1 MTRAGLRS
9 ERWPD
14 SSIPGRHIEILFADA
29 DRVVDVDVDDED
41 GAVANIVIDALE
53 RDDPD
58 DVEQVLRDGVANGT
72 VKRRP

>member
-1 MTRAGLRS
+1 MGR
-9 ERWPD
+9 P
-14 SSIPGRHIEILFADA
+14 SIPGKNIEILFTDA

-41 GAVANIVIDALE
+41 AAVASVVIDAIE

-58 DVEQVLRDGVANGT
+58 DAEQVRRDGVANGA

>member
-1 MTRAGLRS
+1 MARGS
-9 ERWPD
+9 V
-14 SSIPGRHIEILFADA
+14 PGRHIEIFFADA

-41 GAVANIVIDALE
+41 AAVASVVIDALE

-58 DVEQVLRDGVANGT
+58 DAEKVLRDGVANGT

>member
-1 MTRAGLRS
+1 MGR
-9 ERWPD
+9 P
-14 SSIPGRHIEILFADA
+14 SIPGKHIEILFADA

-41 GAVANIVIDALE
+41 AAIASVVIDAIE

-58 DVEQVLRDGVANGT
+58 DAEEVLRDGVANGT

>member
-1 MTRAGLRS
+1 MVRT
-9 ERWPD
+9 
-14 SSIPGRHIEILFADA
+14 SIPGRHIEIFFADA

-41 GAVANIVIDALE
+41 PAIATVVVEAIQ

-58 DVEQVLRDGVANGT
+58 DAERILQDGVAGT